1 MGSQSS
7 TRRDITRYNDEAI
20 NRSDVT
26 CSATDMN
33 DSSTMH
39 SSSNNSTQR
48 GKRWPR
54 GQKKELAGRTFPST
68 SASTSSTVEAHQHNS
83 APRHI
88 RKGLPRSPAKFVPK
102 VEEDR
107 DLMEALTVGLTHSTY
122 DCMVCWDIIRPAH
135 KIWNCQVCWAAFHLD
150 CLSTWAKKSSEDSNN
165 HGAGWRCP
173 GCQNTQVSI
182 PKDYTCFCSKVNE
195 PIFNRYFTPHSCGEL
210 CGRTRDCP
218 HPCNIPCHPGPCP
231 PCGGIGPIQSCHC
244 GNESFQL
251 RCIETDFAFKSGKSC
266 KQVCGELL
274 GCGKHSC
281 SSICHP
287 GLCSPCDKKQPQKC
301 YCGKHERMA
310 LCGEGVPK
318 STLID
323 GEQSIGYYE
332 CKNVCKRPLACGHH
346 ECTKSCHTLNDEP
359 GLCPA
364 RPEAVKTCP
373 CGAKPIESLLMGKE
387 RTSCIDHIPV
397 CGGVCK
403 KLLKCGHE
411 CMQKCHIGECS
422 PCKTS
427 VTVDCRC
434 GSKHLQLICSEMGIY
449 GDKQPTCQKP
459 CLGLRSCGKHQC
471 TKRCCPAKNQPKG
484 TKLGADVYEAHM
496 LHSKSYHVT
505 VDVLSC
511 IHPLLVVPQS
521 PNANIHARGSVHV
534 VMPPW
539 QAILVTQILSHALL
553 ALCLLRSNSCGH
565 RCRAPCHGQNPCPEG
580 RPCQAFVIS
589 SCKCGNLTKDIVCG
603 ATSENPS
610 DGKPRII
617 KCNDF
622 CLIVERNKRVA
633 LALDIDD
640 TTNRGPRIPHFDDY
654 VLDYASANMEFTLK
668 IEKRLEEWVVDSTLQ
683 TLNLSPMKGHHRKF
697 VHELASHYN
706 VTSES
711 VDVEPYRSVVIH
723 RKLNTSIPD
732 LLASQACRQK
742 RASSNSVGVSNGG
755 IEQLRKSNIKDPINA
770 IYLHDLVFGLTRTE
784 LSARLASI
792 FGNIKYGIRWLTDD
806 DAVLVPHPGNMSM
819 DELEILLV
827 RLRTSIKTL
836 TTDGQLCERVELCWV
851 NKEGEVTSHTSVRQ
865 SKHVF
870 NATQGAQLKKAVPPK
885 VRNTFSILDDDERVA
900 AAKKAEE
907 ERILKA
913 KEAAGT
919 LSLDAWEKDEGEAS
933 FSSSGQKT
941 SQPPSANGAYHSDDS
956 LHMSFKSISS
966 HRKIDQ
972 KSFFDAEQNVV
983 DDWQELLDDDDDDY

>member
-7 TRRDITRYNDEAI
+7 TRRDNTRHNDEAI

-26 CSATDMN
+26 RSATDMN
-33 DSSTMH
+33 DPSTMH
-39 SSSNNSTQR
+39 SGSNNSAQR

-68 SASTSSTVEAHQHNS
+68 SASTSSAAEAHQHNS

-88 RKGLPRSPAKFVPK
+88 SKGLPRSPAKFVPK

-107 DLMEALTVGLTHSTY
+107 DLMEALTIQITTEQDGDVQAAKTPRFLSQRTTPASVAKLT
-122 DCMVCWDIIRPAH
+122 
-135 KIWNCQVCWAAFHLD
+135 
-150 CLSTWAKKSSEDSNN
+150 
-165 HGAGWRCP
+165 
-173 GCQNTQVSI
+173 
-182 PKDYTCFCSKVNE
+182 
-195 PIFNRYFTPHSCGEL
+195 
-210 CGRTRDCP
+210 
-218 HPCNIPCHPGPCP
+218 
-231 PCGGIGPIQSCHC
+231 
-244 GNESFQL
+244 
-251 RCIETDFAFKSGKSC
+251 
-266 KQVCGELL
+266 
-274 GCGKHSC
+274 
-281 SSICHP
+281 
-287 GLCSPCDKKQPQKC
+287 SP
-301 YCGKHERMA
+301 
-310 LCGEGVPK
+310 
-318 STLID
+318 SLID
-323 GEQSIGYYE
+323 ILRPIHVENFVDERGTALIHAIFHAILAHVLHVGVLVLFSHAIVVTKASSFDALKQILLSKAESHAS
-332 CKNVCKRPLACGHH
+332 KPLACGHH
-346 ECTKSCHTLNDEP
+346 ECTKTCHTLNDEP

-411 CMQKCHIGECS
+411 CMQKCHTGECS

-496 LHSKSYHVT
+496 PHSKSYHVT
-505 VDVLSC
+505 VDVLFC

-521 PNANIHARGSVHV
+521 LNASIHARGSVHV

-553 ALCLLRSNSCGH
+553 ALCLLRSNVCVENQICPVYLVIQRRH
-565 RCRAPCHGQNPCPEG
+565 RVAKFAAGTLVVVCISATNLATLVNVCRPLKFVLKPVQNL
-580 RPCQAFVIS
+580 ALVIS

-697 VHELASHYN
+697 VHELASYYN

-806 DAVLVPHPGNMSM
+806 DAVLVPYPGNMSM

-870 NATQGAQLKKAVPPK
+870 NATQGTQLKKAVPPK

-919 LSLDAWEKDEGEAS
+919 LSLDAWEEDEGEAS
-933 FSSSGQKT
+933 FPSSGQKT

-983 DDWQELLDDDDDDY
+983 DDWQELLDDDDDY